1 MYLTPQCLEK
11 CQPRVAGDLADES
24 ALLVEI
30 HSLEVGLVGCED
42 LVGLW
47 NDPNLKG
54 EQRSVGGDPQVS
66 KVLTSEL
73 SSSMTVCGRY

>member
-1 MYLTPQCLEK
+1 
-11 CQPRVAGDLADES
+11 VAGDLADES

-30 HSLEVGLVGCED
+30 HSLEVGLVCGED

-47 NDPNLKG
+47 NDPNLKE

-66 KVLTSEL
+66 KVRTSEL